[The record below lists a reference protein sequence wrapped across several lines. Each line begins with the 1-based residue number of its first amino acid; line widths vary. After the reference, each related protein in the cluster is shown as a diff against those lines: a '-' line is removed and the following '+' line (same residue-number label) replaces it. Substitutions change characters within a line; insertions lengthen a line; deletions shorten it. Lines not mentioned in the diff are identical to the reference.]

1 MDGRAEVR
9 GTIFFLQPT
18 FSKSNNIP
26 PHQTRSTAMSE
37 LARFLACRLRSGRM
51 AESSTAPVKSINFSD
66 RRERRVISTVVYHH
80 RLASSIG
87 LSFIPTAVFLKL
99 AWFDRAAEVV
109 FVRWKMI
116 LLRNTDKCSCVGY
129 LYNLLTNNTKIVHV
143 PHWILRHC
151 TLCFTVRWLTGPTR
165 SSC

>member
-1 MDGRAEVR
+1 MVVQKWEEPSFFFNQPSRSQ
-9 GTIFFLQPT
+9 TIFLL
-18 FSKSNNIP
+18 I
-26 PHQTRSTAMSE
+26 R
-37 LARFLACRLRSGRM
+37 LDRLRCLNWQDSWPVASGQSGWQKAQLRP
-51 AESSTAPVKSINFSD
+51 SIFINFSD